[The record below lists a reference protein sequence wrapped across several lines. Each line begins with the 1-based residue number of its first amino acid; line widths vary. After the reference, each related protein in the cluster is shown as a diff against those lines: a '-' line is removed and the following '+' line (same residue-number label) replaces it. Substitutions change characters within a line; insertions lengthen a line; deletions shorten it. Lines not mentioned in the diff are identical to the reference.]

1 MTDSDFDSELEP
13 GELDP
18 SQERHLAEL
27 LRCAYAPSEIDPARH
42 ERLLLSALEDPF
54 ATATAEELV
63 ESERLRQAL
72 DGQGEHEDLALAR
85 ALATAF
91 APGRESPPLSPE
103 LAAAPRA
110 PSVAKP
116 APQRRKNNVILLRFA
131 GGGAALAA
139 AAAVLLSV
147 LPSPR
152 QQSAPELQVLAL
164 AQSRSTAPLFQA
176 DSGEAASSRIDRIA
190 SVRSRDLRD
199 NRYALWGVR

>member
-1 MTDSDFDSELEP
+1 MTELDSEQELA
-13 GELDP
+13 ELDP
-18 SQERHLAEL
+18 SEERRLCEL
-27 LRCAYAPSEIDPARH
+27 LRNAYAPTQIDPARH

-54 ATATAEELV
+54 APPSAEELV

-85 ALATAF
+85 ALAAAF
-91 APGRESPPLSPE
+91 APGSEAPPLGPN
-103 LAAAPRA
+103 LTQPTRAASAPKA
-110 PSVAKP
+110 L
-116 APQRRKNNVILLRFA
+116 PQRRRSNVILLRFA

-139 AAAVLLSV
+139 AAAVLLSI
-147 LPSPR
+147 LPKPP
-152 QQSAPELQVLAL
+152 QESAPDLRVLAL

-190 SVRSRDLRD
+190 SVRGRDLRD